1 MCCEKK
7 HFNQILPIA
16 TRFRIGTNVSPCK
29 ILTSKFETLRH
40 VSFGKWFPSVVLV
53 GRRELGGM
61 VVFGVCVKGEGMG
74 NGVGIRIPF
83 FFFLEEVFLLGVGWG
98 ESLYWILMTYT

>member
-1 MCCEKK
+1 
-7 HFNQILPIA
+7 
-16 TRFRIGTNVSPCK
+16 VSPCK

-83 FFFLEEVFLLGVGWG
+83 FLFLRTSISFGGGVG
-98 ESLYWILMTYT
+98 